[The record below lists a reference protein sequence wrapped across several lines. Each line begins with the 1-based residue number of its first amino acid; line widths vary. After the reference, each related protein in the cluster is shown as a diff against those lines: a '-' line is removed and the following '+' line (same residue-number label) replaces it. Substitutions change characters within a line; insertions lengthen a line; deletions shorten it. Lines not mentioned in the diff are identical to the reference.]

1 MPFVTPAR
9 SVPIALGVH
18 PDGSV
23 GRAGHTAPQMITKA
37 ERDALLDPG
46 APRPVMIDK
55 RYHRRWSAANSL
67 LRRQDS
73 NLNHQNQNLRC
84 CHYTTADRSPS

>member
-18 PDGSV
+18 PDGAV

-37 ERDALLDPG
+37 ERDALLDPRRT
-46 APRPVMIDK
+46 APGD
-55 RYHRRWSAANSL
+55 
-67 LRRQDS
+67 
-73 NLNHQNQNLRC
+73 
-84 CHYTTADRSPS
+84 DR